1 MVQHEHLSIHF
12 PVGVHGFVVSTEDEH
27 LPAVL
32 ERLAQL
38 FLEGRMPFL
47 VKNIGEIKEKVKVS
61 AVNHV
66 ARHSF

>member
-1 MVQHEHLSIHF
+1 
-12 PVGVHGFVVSTEDEH
+12 VHGFVVSTEDEH